1 MTVFLSGGCAGSV
14 PTGCSDKYEEFA
26 ADWKQSRTRRPG
38 APRSLSGS
46 VAIGRSL
53 IKGLKL
59 VNSLVNAA
67 SGNAGGGQTFGS
79 GGGQGFVPDSNSG
92 TSGFDAAN
100 FWTPIQSAASDPVQ

>member
-14 PTGCSDKYEEFA
+14 PTGCSDQYEQFA
-26 ADWKQSRTRRPG
+26 ADWKQSRTRRPAG

-67 SGNAGGGQTFGS
+67 NGNGGGQTFGS
-79 GGGQGFVPDSNSG
+79 GGGQGFVPGGGSG
-92 TSGFDAAN
+92 TGGFDAAS
-100 FWTPIQSAASDPVQ
+100 FWAPIQSAASDPVQ